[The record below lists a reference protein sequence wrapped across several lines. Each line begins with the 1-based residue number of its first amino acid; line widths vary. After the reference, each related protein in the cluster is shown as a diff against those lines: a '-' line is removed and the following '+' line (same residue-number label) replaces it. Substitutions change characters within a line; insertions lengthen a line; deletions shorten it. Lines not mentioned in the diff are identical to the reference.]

1 MANLISS
8 HFHVSLEKASGP
20 LGDAASKWQRY
31 VNEITRFADAIIPPS
46 VVGARNIWSKN
57 KWSKTL
63 ADKIRLIFA
72 VDKI

>member
-31 VNEITRFADAIIPPS
+31 VNEITSFADAIIPPS
-46 VVGARNIWSKN
+46 VGARATSGR
-57 KWSKTL
+57 KTNGRKPL
-63 ADKIRLIFA
+63 QIRLG
-72 VDKI
+72 

>member
-31 VNEITRFADAIIPPS
+31 VNEITSFADAIIPPS
-46 VVGARNIWSKN
+46 VVGARNIGR
-57 KWSKTL
+57 KTNGRKPL
-63 ADKIRLIFA
+63 QIRLG
-72 VDKI
+72 